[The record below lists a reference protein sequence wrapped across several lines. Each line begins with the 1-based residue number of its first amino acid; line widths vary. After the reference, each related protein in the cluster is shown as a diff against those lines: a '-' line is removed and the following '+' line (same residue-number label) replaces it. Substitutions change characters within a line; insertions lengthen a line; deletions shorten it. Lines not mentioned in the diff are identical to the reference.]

1 MAATV
6 RRFPPQ
12 EGSARALALPPHST
26 SLPALNLFRLAQP
39 VSDIS
44 APYSTPSSPPGST
57 PPSPGFSR
65 REGKPNLPTSPLP
78 GRSREGRLN
87 QEGAGC
93 GAHARAGTHAR
104 TPCLAGRQARARARP
119 APRRATGSRTQQ
131 VGLRWR
137 QLWSWNAA
145 CERSQTRLRLRLRHP
160 RLSLG
165 ARC

>member
-12 EGSARALALPPHST
+12 EGTARALALPPHSP
-26 SLPALNLFRLAQP
+26 SLPALNLFRLAHP

-44 APYSTPSSPPGST
+44 APYSTPSALPGST
-57 PPSPGFSR
+57 PPSPCFSR
-65 REGKPNLPTSPLP
+65 REGKPNLPTSSLP
-78 GRSREGRLN
+78 GRSRESRLN

-93 GAHARAGTHAR
+93 GSHARTHAR
-104 TPCLAGRQARARARP
+104 THVRRGWLGGRLAPGL

-131 VGLRWR
+131 VGLRWW
-137 QLWSWNAA
+137 QLWSWSAA

-160 RLSLG
+160 RLSLCAG
-165 ARC
+165 C